1 MQASKDVQDFLLK
14 SRERGNQMVKSAVEG
29 CVNESEPRVFYS
41 PISKSPL
48 NTFNDMTKT
57 SKLKCTSEDLERLRF
72 GKGPMQTV
80 IDCDRIAVTYGYKQF
95 IETLDSHDFRVLQT
109 FRPQEDCFGITHQNE
124 KLYVVGK
131 DKIFVL
137 DLSGWK
143 QIVLVIEHATYIA
156 VFEDKLFYTNRNT
169 NLVHCS
175 NMNGQDLWQFRDR
188 VIIHPTGIAI
198 DLNQNVFVVGHWS
211 NNLSVIGN
219 SGKDCNTLLSEG
231 KGLSQPHAICYDKH
245 INTLLLCD
253 KLSGNCALY
262 DVS

>member
-1 MQASKDVQDFLLK
+1 QLQLLKKLNVKKCEDTHTTGCVILSKDSFLVANYFTDTLYFIEYN
-14 SRERGNQMVKSAVEG
+14 RVDDDNQV
-29 CVNESEPRVFYS
+29 
-41 PISKSPL
+41 
-48 NTFNDMTKT
+48 
-57 SKLKCTSEDLERLRF
+57 LEFVLRLYHTIY
-72 GKGPMQTV
+72 TV

-109 FRPQEDCFGITHQNE
+109 FHPQEDCFGITHQNE

-137 DLSGWK
+137 DVSGWK

-231 KGLSQPHAICYDKH
+231 KCLSQPHAICYDKH
-245 INTLLLCD
+245 RNTLLLCD